1 MTEVRV
7 PWIRSLIGA
16 GLFFLP
22 TGAVALAYCWSSMRA
37 GEAGNAERAARHA
50 RIARIW
56 SWITFVLGVLLY
68 LVIVGALLALGAF
81 S

>member
-37 GEAGNAERAARHA
+37 GEAGNVERAARQA
-50 RIARIW
+50 RVARIW
-56 SWITFVLGVLLY
+56 SWITFVLRVLLY